1 MRILIILTILLLGG
15 CASDYEAR
23 ERADNLHDA
32 RVSIRNQCGT
42 DAACVDKM
50 KNAYFQAKERTAAQE
65 GQQKIPKGWTK
76 ERMAEADEL
85 NALGKRWRQQ
95 YIAAKR
101 PVFRLKFRHEYPSM
115 SDEEIEVLVN
125 DALEEG
131 LQETMQKNSERLFDE
146 PDMRSPIVM
155 PPVSCTSSQMGR
167 YTYTDCY

>member
-1 MRILIILTILLLGG
+1 
-15 CASDYEAR
+15 
-23 ERADNLHDA
+23 
-32 RVSIRNQCGT
+32 
-42 DAACVDKM
+42 M
-50 KNAYFQAKERTAAQE
+50 KNAYFQAKERTAAQA
-65 GQQKIPKGWTK
+65 GIQQKIPKGWTK

-131 LQETMQKNSERLFDE
+131 LQETMQKNCERLFDE

-155 PPVSCTSSQMGR
+155 PPVSCTVPDGR